1 MCLQV
6 VQVQFKAASGEICSA
21 ITVVLQMGL
30 VGRWCPKNTAIHGTV
45 QYHSNVL
52 GCKHDMHPSMGLV
65 LFTQLYMHHHLK
77 CVHEGWDVALKMLNP
92 KELFIVVRICC
103 EDACSYLMKIFFVDK
118 CPVTREISE
127 HKQIIIIY
135 GL

>member
-30 VGRWCPKNTAIHGTV
+30 VDRWCPRNTAIHGTV

-52 GCKHDMHPSMGLV
+52 GRKHDMHPRMGLV
-65 LFTQLYMHHHLK
+65 LFTQLYMHHRLK
-77 CVHEGWDVALKMLNP
+77 CVQRAGTWLLNP

-103 EDACSYLMKIFFVDK
+103 EDACSYLMKTFLLTKV
-118 CPVTREISE
+118 
-127 HKQIIIIY
+127 
-135 GL
+135 L